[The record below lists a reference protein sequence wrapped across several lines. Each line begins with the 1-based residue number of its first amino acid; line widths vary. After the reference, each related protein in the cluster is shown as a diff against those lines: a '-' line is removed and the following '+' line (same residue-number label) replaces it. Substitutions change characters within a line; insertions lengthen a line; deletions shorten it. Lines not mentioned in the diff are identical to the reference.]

1 MPKRSKRYEFFDK
14 LEVNK
19 DTYLDEMPEIG
30 LITTRGPKDPRP
42 SLKIKDGKIVE
53 MDEKPSDE
61 FDIIDHFIAR
71 YAINLLVAEES
82 MNLDST
88 IFAKMIV
95 DINVPRAQII
105 KYASGM
111 TPAKIVEVVACLNP
125 VEMMMAAQKM
135 RTRKTPANQAH
146 VCNRK
151 DDPAL
156 LAAEAATAALSGF
169 AELETTIG
177 VSRHAIS
184 NALGILIG
192 SQIGRPGTLTQCSCE
207 EALELSIGM
216 RGFTSYAETLS
227 VYGTERVFQDG
238 DDTPWSKMFLGA
250 AYLSRGLKNR
260 FTSGSGSEVLMGCAE
275 SKSMLYL
282 EARCIAI
289 VRGSGTQGIQNG
301 GIDCTP
307 INASLPGGQLS
318 VMGEN
323 LIAMLW
329 DLECATGNDTPWS
342 GSSTR
347 DVAHVLP
354 WMISGTD
361 FIHSGFGAT
370 TVSDN
375 MFAGSCFNIEN
386 LDDELAIQRDF
397 RVDCGLRSVS
407 EEEAIAVRA
416 KAGKVMQAICEELD
430 FPKYT
435 DEQIEQVI
443 YAHSSEQIERFSN
456 DNIRMSN
463 EILKRNLTIVDII
476 KACLKRGESEIAET
490 LLNLVKQRIAG
501 DYLQTAAIFDQNLN
515 CISAINDANDYAGP
529 HTGYRVGGERW
540 DEIKALRQSKKPDNI
555 KDEQVCSKSFSCG
568 IRLTIN
574 DIGPALKGQ
583 RKDEIVIGVSP
594 AFGKSLK
601 QTLSGLYVGE
611 SLYEIMAGIE
621 EEGCRCRVIR
631 IENSTDLGV
640 IGSRAAKISGSGI
653 GIGMQSKGTTIIHQ
667 KDLPPLN
674 NLELFPMAILI
685 DLKMYRAIGKNA
697 AHYAKGEQPVTI
709 PTVWDESIAKK
720 RARAEPLV
728 VILQQ
733 IEEECVVKNRSSTD
747 LELIFHH
754 LEEDEQ

>member
-1 MPKRSKRYEFFDK
+1 MPKRSKRYEFFER
-14 LEVNK
+14 LEVNQ
-19 DTYLDEMPEIG
+19 DTYLDEMPGIG
-30 LITTRGPKDPRP
+30 LITTGGLEDPRP
-42 SLKIKDGKIVE
+42 SIKIKNGRIVE
-53 MDEKPSDE
+53 MDEKPIDE

-71 YAINLLVAEES
+71 YSIDLTIAETS
-82 MNLDST
+82 MKIDS
-88 IFAKMIV
+88 IEFAKMIV
-95 DINVPRAQII
+95 DINVPRSEIV
-105 KYASGM
+105 KYAAGM
-111 TPAKIVEVVACLNP
+111 TPAKIVEVVTCLNP
-125 VEMMMAAQKM
+125 VELMMAVQKM

-177 VSRHAIS
+177 VSRHAFS

-227 VYGTERVFQDG
+227 VYGTEKVFQDG

-260 FTSGSGSEVLMGCAE
+260 FTSGSGSEVLMGNADG
-275 SKSMLYL
+275 KSMLYL

-289 VRGSGTQGIQNG
+289 VRGSGTQGVQNG

-307 INASLPGGQLS
+307 ISASLPGGQLS
-318 VMGEN
+318 VMAEN

-342 GSSTR
+342 GSPTR
-347 DVAHVLP
+347 DVAHTLP

-375 MFAGSCFNIEN
+375 MFGGSCFNIEN
-386 LDDELAIQRDF
+386 LDEELAIQRDF
-397 RVDCGLRSVS
+397 KVDCGLRSVP
-407 EEEAIAVRA
+407 EEAAVEVRA
-416 KAGKVMQAICEELD
+416 KAGKAMQIICEELD

-435 DEQIEQVI
+435 DEDIEQVI
-443 YAHSSEQIERFSN
+443 YAHSSEHIERVSG

-463 EILKRNLTIVDII
+463 EIIKRNLTIVDII
-476 KACLKRGESEIAET
+476 KACAKRDESEIAEA

-501 DYLQTAAIFDQNLN
+501 DYLQTAAIFDRNLN
-515 CISAINDANDYAGP
+515 CISAINDPNDYAGP
-529 HTGYRVGGERW
+529 GSGYRIERERW
-540 DEIKALRQSKKPDNI
+540 DEIKAVRQVKRPADIKADQTCDNGFL
-555 KDEQVCSKSFSCG
+555 CR
-568 IRLTIN
+568 IRLTMN
-574 DIGPALKGQ
+574 DIGPAAKGY
-583 RKDEIVIGVSP
+583 RRDEVVIGVSP
-594 AFGKSLK
+594 AFGKFLN

-621 EEGCRCRVIR
+621 EEGCHCRVIR
-631 IENSTDLGV
+631 IENSADLAV
-640 IGSRAAKISGSGI
+640 IGSRAAKISGSGVGI
-653 GIGMQSKGTTIIHQ
+653 GIQSKGTTVIHQ
-667 KDLPPLN
+667 KDLPPLD
-674 NLELFPMAILI
+674 NLELFPMAMLI
-685 DLKMYRAIGKNA
+685 DLKMYRAIGRNA
-697 AHYAKGEQPVTI
+697 AQYVKGKQPATI
-709 PTVWDESIAKK
+709 PTVWDQSILKK

-733 IEEECVVKNRSSTD
+733 IEEECIVSDRSCTELD
-747 LELIFHH
+747 LMFSHM
-754 LEEDEQ
+754 EEDAL